1 MRKIL
6 PIVVITLL
14 VLVLVGIKYYPHITQ
29 LFTDDKS
36 NDSISL
42 SKSDHSAS
50 STNKKHE
57 NPFLSDTYPFGSE
70 DAEKFAKEHPKK
82 FNIVKKMHY
91 AWDNLKNVQGEFE
104 WGYTGGETFHV
115 SFCLD
120 LMEGKNRVTLK
131 RKSGDKIMEITN
143 LLFKDGIAIRQRPE
157 KNIYTKQNTND
168 DKGNYYH
175 YLQWSNTTV
184 TSSQWSKLIYDN
196 YPDWSYHVAEENG
209 MQVYKIKGNISKSTS
224 EAAAGPFQMTVAK
237 NTGVLLDLKTYGN
250 DNQVDLF
257 VRTKNLKI
265 NKGIKNEKEVFQ
277 LDVSGNKKVS
287 NKTFNLSSVG
297 AEAEKK

>member
-1 MRKIL
+1 
-6 PIVVITLL
+6 
-14 VLVLVGIKYYPHITQ
+14 
-29 LFTDDKS
+29 
-36 NDSISL
+36 
-42 SKSDHSAS
+42 
-50 STNKKHE
+50 
-57 NPFLSDTYPFGSE
+57 
-70 DAEKFAKEHPKK
+70 
-82 FNIVKKMHY
+82 
-91 AWDNLKNVQGEFE
+91 
-104 WGYTGGETFHV
+104 
-115 SFCLD
+115 
-120 LMEGKNRVTLK
+120 
-131 RKSGDKIMEITN
+131 MEITN